1 MGNSN
6 QTGVWIIG
14 AGGAVATTSIV
25 GCLSYATTGEDP
37 PGMITA
43 SDMVGDISFTG
54 LDDLVF
60 GGCELFELDLVDRA
74 RTLDESAGL
83 FGNLMIDQVSDDLK
97 NISDRIEPGLLP
109 VDHNHISTMDEGW
122 AHKPQGTAM
131 DAVEYVRDQ
140 LQSFRESE
148 DLEDVIV
155 VNLASTEPGMDVDLP
170 EDPDELLNMLKT
182 KDQTSLPEI
191 HPSVLYAVAAFLEDA
206 PYVNFTPSTGNT
218 PVALRNLAVERGIP
232 HMGKDAKTGETLLKT
247 VLAPMFLARN
257 LKVLSWE
264 GHNIL
269 GNADGKTLEDDNAR
283 KTKTEDKQKSLV
295 QMMDDEDLH
304 SRVRIDYVPS
314 LGDWKTAWD
323 FIHFQGFLDTKMSLQ
338 FIWQGSDSALA
349 APLVLDLVRFA
360 DLSVERGESGEMTH
374 LASFFKTPLGCEEHD
389 FHQQF
394 QRLVRYIDDLNG
406 AS

>member
-1 MGNSN
+1 MVNSN

-25 GCLSYATTGEDP
+25 GCLSYASTDENP

-43 SDMVGDISFTG
+43 SDMVGDIPFTG
-54 LDDLVF
+54 LDHLVF
-60 GGCELFELDLVDRA
+60 GGCELFELDLVKRA

-83 FGNLMIDQVSDDLK
+83 FGNLMIDQVSEDL
-97 NISDRIEPGLLP
+97 SEVSERVEPGLLP
-109 VDHNHISTMDEGW
+109 VNHDHISTMDEDW
-122 AHKPQGTAM
+122 AHKPAGTAM
-131 DAVEYVRDQ
+131 DAVNYVRDQ
-140 LQSFRESE
+140 LRSFRQSE
-148 DLEDVIV
+148 GLDKVIV

-170 EDPDELLNMLKT
+170 EEPNELLSMLEE
-182 KDQTSLPEI
+182 KDQTTLPEI
-191 HPSVLYAVAAFLEDA
+191 HPSVLYAVASFLEDA
-206 PYVNFTPSTGNT
+206 PYINFTPSTGNT
-218 PVALRNLAVERGIP
+218 PTALRSLAVERDIP

-247 VLAPMFLARN
+247 VLAPMFMARN

-269 GNADGKTLEDDNAR
+269 GNADGKTLEDEHAR

-360 DLSVERGESGEMTH
+360 DLALQRGESGEMTH

-389 FHQQF
+389 FHKQF
-394 QRLVRYIDDLNG
+394 QRLVKYIDELNG
-406 AS
+406 GS